1 MELRD
6 RFSEFIRALPLA
18 HRVVIVAAAA
28 GLLMGGLMFA
38 RWVTAPSWTVL
49 YSGMDDGTI
58 AEAID
63 ELESQGVPYQLEGG
77 GSTILVPRERLY
89 TTRAR
94 LAQAG
99 LSGRPTPKGYEI
111 LDSQGLSVSD
121 FKQRVDYQ
129 RALEGELSKT
139 LGAMEPVKAATVHLV
154 MPDKQLFVER
164 EEQLPVTASV
174 LLQTRRDLSVDEI
187 DTVTFLVS
195 SAVEGL
201 EPDEV
206 TVADAD
212 GTVLHAPGDTSGP
225 AGITNRQL
233 RHTREFE
240 SALAADLSSLL
251 ARVTNDDRAAVVVR
265 ASLNYDERTIEQ
277 ETFGPGDGVMRSE
290 ATENETFAGTD
301 GGVAPGGLVGVD
313 GGPVNVTQGET
324 DYDREQASRE
334 FAVDRLLERTDAAP
348 GGIEKLS
355 VAIVMDDGSLTGVD
369 VPPVAEVEELVSAAL
384 GLDPARGDTLAV
396 STVPFPTLDE
406 AEEAGTGLT
415 GFLTDLLPRAIAG
428 LVLLLVSV
436 ALFLMSRGRR
446 RTVADQPM
454 WGRVELGAG
463 GEPEMVEVGSLEG
476 ATPEANVTQ
485 DLHELVQRQPE
496 EIASLLRGWLADRR

>member
-6 RFSEFIRALPLA
+6 RLSEFVRALPLA
-18 HRVVIVAAAA
+18 HRVVIVAAAG
-28 GLLMGGLMFA
+28 GLLMGALMFA
-38 RWVTAPSWTVL
+38 RWITAPSWTVL
-49 YSGMDDGTI
+49 YSGMDDATV

-63 ELESQGVPYQLEGG
+63 ELETRGVPYQLEGG
-77 GSTILVPRERLY
+77 GSTILVPRDQLY
-89 TTRAR
+89 RTRAE
-94 LAQAG
+94 LAGSG
-99 LSGRPTPKGYEI
+99 LSGKPTPKGYEI

-139 LGAMEPVKAATVHLV
+139 LSAMAPVSSATVHLV

-164 EEQLPVTASV
+164 EDELPVTASV
-174 LLQTRRDLSVDEI
+174 LLDTKRPLDVDEV

-212 GTVLHAPGDTSGP
+212 GNVLHAPGDTSGP

-240 SALAADLSSLL
+240 AALSSDLQALL
-251 ARVTNDDRAAVVVR
+251 ERVANDDRAAVVVR
-265 ASLNYDERTIEQ
+265 ANLNFDERTTEA
-277 ETFGPGDGVMRSE
+277 ETFGPGDGVVR
-290 ATENETFAGTD
+290 TESTSDETFTGTE
-301 GGVAPGGLVGVD
+301 GGIVPGGLVGVD
-313 GGPVNVTQGET
+313 GGPIGATGGET
-324 DYDREQASRE
+324 DYQRDEAQRE
-334 FAVDRLLERTDAAP
+334 FAVDRLLERTSAAP
-348 GGIEKLS
+348 GAIEKLS

-396 STVPFPTLDE
+396 STVPFPTLGE
-406 AEEAGTGLT
+406 VEEPAGGL
-415 GFLTDLLPRAIAG
+415 GFLTDLLPRVIAA

-446 RTVADQPM
+446 RNAVDEPM

-463 GEPEMVEVGSLEG
+463 AEGETIELGALEG
-476 ATPEANVTQ
+476 QTEANVTQ
-485 DLHELVQRQPE
+485 DLHDLVQRQPE

>member
-6 RFSEFIRALPLA
+6 RLSEFVRALPLA

-49 YSGMDDGTI
+49 YSGLDDETV
-58 AEAID
+58 AQAID
-63 ELESQGVPYQLEGG
+63 ELEGQGVPYQLEGG
-77 GSTILVPRERLY
+77 GSTILVPRDSLY

-99 LSGRPTPKGYEI
+99 LSGKPTPKGYEI

-139 LGAMEPVKAATVHLV
+139 LSAMEPINAATVHLV
-154 MPDKQLFVER
+154 MPEEELFVEQ
-164 EEQLPVTASV
+164 EEELPVTASV
-174 LLQTRRDLSVDEI
+174 LLDTERALDVDEI

-212 GTVLHAPGDTSGP
+212 GTVLHAPGDTNGP
-225 AGITNRQL
+225 AGITSRQL

-240 SALAADLSSLL
+240 AALAGDLSSLL
-251 ARVTNDDRAAVVVR
+251 ERVTNDDRAAVVVR
-265 ASLNYDERTIEQ
+265 ADLNFDEVTTEA
-277 ETFGPGDGVMRSE
+277 ETFGPGDGVLRTE
-290 ATENETFAGTD
+290 QTENETFTGTE
-301 GGVAPGGLVGVD
+301 GGVTPGGLVGVD
-313 GGPVNVTQGET
+313 GGPINVTDGET
-324 DYDREQASRE
+324 DYEREQAARE
-334 FAVDRLLERTDAAP
+334 FAVDRILERTDAAP
-348 GGIEKLS
+348 GNVERLS

-384 GLDPARGDTLAV
+384 GLDPGRGDTLAV
-396 STVPFPTLDE
+396 STVPFPTLE
-406 AEEAGTGLT
+406 APQDDGAGLT
-415 GFLTDLLPRAIAG
+415 GLVTDLLPRVIAG

-436 ALFLMSRGRR
+436 ALFLMTRGRR
-446 RTVADQPM
+446 RSIADEPM

-463 GEPEMVEVGSLEG
+463 GDAETVELGALEG
-476 ATPEANVTQ
+476 TAEANVTQ